1 MSLKATSWP
10 WPPLLRGS
18 WHPMAITEPVL
29 GSQNHLC
36 HPQPAEGTLS
46 SSTWLWAVVSGLSP
60 GPPSLT
66 HHVDASLPRF
76 YSALHMPCIPGQLLS
91 LGCCSYRLLRASCT
105 FPRGAR
111 EGAELWIPSL
121 CSVPLT
127 GPSASIPQVGP
138 GPGPSTGDTAASPRL
153 EAGQPGAEQGEVL
166 GWEGNWP

>member
-1 MSLKATSWP
+1 MFQTLPHKEHDQGQRLKLHHWEDF
-10 WPPLLRGS
+10 PLAFVSQGHPLASASIASGVLASHGHHRASSGIPEYLR
-18 WHPMAITEPVL
+18 
-29 GSQNHLC
+29 

-46 SSTWLWAVVSGLSP
+46 SSTWLGAVVSGLSP

-66 HHVDASLPRF
+66 HHVDASLPRS

-138 GPGPSTGDTAASPRL
+138 GPGP
-153 EAGQPGAEQGEVL
+153 
-166 GWEGNWP
+166 